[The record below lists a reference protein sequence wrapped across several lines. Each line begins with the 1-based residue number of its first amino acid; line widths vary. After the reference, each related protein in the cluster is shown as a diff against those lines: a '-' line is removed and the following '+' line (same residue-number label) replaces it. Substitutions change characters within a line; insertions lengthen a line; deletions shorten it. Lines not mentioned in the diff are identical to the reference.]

1 MGTEGGLMVPL
12 GPFWPMQN
20 NDSIMIQLCK
30 NAIGMVII
38 LALKLVFPS
47 TKQVITQMVL
57 DKVKTTIYL
66 PTGMWIIPCSS

>member
-1 MGTEGGLMVPL
+1 
-12 GPFWPMQN
+12 
-20 NDSIMIQLCK
+20 
-30 NAIGMVII
+30 MVII